1 MTRDITPAGW
11 PATGAVD
18 EAFAEVR
25 ASFDRFCLAAGIEVL
40 GTMMEA
46 DVAAACGPRHG
57 RDAARRAHRW
67 GRTRGRIGFHGGKI
81 EVERPRVRG
90 VDGRE
95 VTIPSWETAAQE
107 DWLGRW
113 AMNLMLIN
121 VSTRRFGRAVRLPEG
136 DVPAPPGSGI
146 SKSAASR
153 RFVALS
159 AARLADFMA
168 ADLSALD
175 LLVVQIDGLHLGDD
189 LVLVAAIGVDGEG
202 NKHPLARPRM
212 PQRFRPCWTI
222 WSRAGSTRPCQDCSS
237 PTARRRCR
245 RRSGAPSVRRC
256 DPALPDPQGA
266 QHHGTSAERASCRH
280 PSGAAPG
287 LGAR

>member
-1 MTRDITPAGW
+1 
-11 PATGAVD
+11 VD

-25 ASFDRFCLAAGIEVL
+25 ASFDRFCLTAGIEVL

-46 DVAAACGPRHG
+46 DVTAACGPRHG

-81 EVERPRVRG
+81 EVERPRARG

-95 VTIPSWETAAQE
+95 ITIPSWETAAQE

-136 DVPAPPGSGI
+136 DVPAPPGSGV

-175 LLVVQIDGLHLGDD
+175 LLVVQIDGLHLGGD

-202 NKHPLARPRM
+202 NKHPLALVEGASENAATV
-212 PQRFRPCWTI
+212 QALLDNLV
-222 WSRAGSTRPCQDCSS
+222 SRGLDPTMRTSKSS
-237 PTARRRCR
+237 SAPIR
-245 RRSGAPSVRRC
+245 RRSSSCCRSDGSSSAHSRGWDDAVGSPGIGRISIRKRSRSCVSRR
-256 DPALPDPQGA
+256 
-266 QHHGTSAERASCRH
+266 SASC
-280 PSGAAPG
+280 
-287 LGAR
+287 